1 MGILSDF
8 LVSPVGETVYGA
20 MAETLERANKK
31 ADDQVA
37 LFRGL
42 GTDLRAERIANEKK
56 LNQKLSNFR
65 SAEIDF
71 MSNAGNYNT
80 DWEKLPDNELKS
92 IWAPMAKY
100 LKADTFLGTR
110 DEVQQ
115 KVTQALIQS
124 GGLKIGDP
132 YTSVEEFTNKTKA
145 SISGPLKRYSDMGYN
160 TFQNQIGDLSYK
172 TPEYNLD
179 AVTTTGLRITAMNFK
194 QFYPQIAGL
203 DNPAVT
209 AARLSILSENARND
223 SMITNADGKKVLDSW
238 KFAELKQE
246 RFNAIKDELD
256 MMGAANLFGLDQN
269 QFLKLVESGS
279 PSLAILTSTATKL
292 ATMDQSSP
300 EYQETLMS
308 NKNALSSH
316 IQFLSD
322 MSEGLVKKYLDKDS
336 ALTTVPTKISM
347 TVIQG
352 NFRKDAFK
360 INKAHRNV
368 LNNPNSVIGISLKE
382 NAAAMKIPGN
392 EGRNAEQFTF
402 VSVPQGLDAKGN
414 ALPMKWVIVSST
426 GVTFE
431 MPNIGS
437 IARAT
442 KSKHMA
448 VEGKIPSNGKVYQ
461 GIQLFPKPVSSK
473 ARFHRNLLT
482 SKYGHEGTSTVDDF
496 NAPSAELKAQAI
508 AAIKLSME
516 GYLKLNFVRND
527 GSGNFIQDSGYVK
540 QLEDAGLFGKNSR
553 TGENIKYFGH

>member
-8 LVSPVGETVYGA
+8 LTGPIGEIGYGA
-20 MAETLERANKK
+20 MAESYERANKK
-31 ADDQVA
+31 ADDQRE

-42 GTDLRAERIANEKK
+42 GQDLRAERMANEKK
-56 LNQKLSNFR
+56 LNEKLSNFR
-65 SAEIDF
+65 SSELDF
-71 MSNAGNYNT
+71 LSNAGNYNT
-80 DWEKLPDNELKS
+80 DWEKLPEDELKL
-92 IWAPMAKY
+92 IFAPMAEY
-100 LKADTFLGTR
+100 LKGDTFIGKPE
-110 DEVQQ
+110 DVQK

-124 GGLKIGDP
+124 GGIKKGDP

-145 SISGPLKRYSDMGYN
+145 SISAPLELYSGLGWN
-160 TFQNQIGDLSYK
+160 TWQNQVGNLAYQ

-179 AVTTTGLRITAMNFK
+179 AVSTKGLRVTAMNFK

-209 AARLSILSENARND
+209 AARLSILSQNARND
-223 SMITNADGKKVLDSW
+223 ATVDGVFDSW
-238 KFAELKQE
+238 KFAELKME

-256 MMGAANLFGLDQN
+256 MMGAARLFGLDEN

-279 PSLAILTSTATKL
+279 PSLAVLTSTATAL
-292 ATMDQSSP
+292 ATMDPSSP
-300 EYQETLMS
+300 EYQQKLME
-308 NKNALSSH
+308 NKNAIASH
-316 IQFLSD
+316 VQFLSD
-322 MSEGLVKKYLDKDS
+322 MSEGMVKKYLDKDS
-336 ALTTVPTKISM
+336 ALTTEPTKIAM

-368 LNNPNSVIGISLKE
+368 LSNPNSVIGISLKE

-402 VSVPQGLDAKGN
+402 VSVPQGLDAEGN
-414 ALPMKWVIVSST
+414 ALPMKWVVVSNT

-437 IARAT
+437 IAGAT
-442 KSKHMA
+442 RNKYIST
-448 VEGKIPSNGKVYQ
+448 EGSIPSGGINYQ
-461 GIQLFPKPVSSK
+461 GIQLFQKTVSQE
-473 ARFHRNLLT
+473 
-482 SKYGHEGTSTVDDF
+482 YGQSGTSTIDDF

-508 AAIKLSME
+508 AAIKLAME

-527 GSGNFIQDSGYVK
+527 GSGKFIQDSGYVQ
-540 QLEDAGLFGKNSR
+540 QLEEAGIFGKNTR
-553 TGENIKYFGH
+553 TGENIKYFGQ

>member
-1 MGILSDF
+1 MGILSD
-8 LVSPVGETVYGA
+8 LLTGPIGEVGYGA
-20 MAETLERANKK
+20 MAESYERANKK
-31 ADDQVA
+31 ADDQAA

-42 GTDLRAERIANEKK
+42 GVDLRAERMANEKD

-65 SAEIDF
+65 SSELDF
-71 MSNAGNYNT
+71 LSNAGNYNT
-80 DWEKLPDNELKS
+80 DWAKLPEDQLKL
-92 IWAPMAKY
+92 IFAPMAEY
-100 LKADTFLGTR
+100 LKGDTFVGKPE
-110 DEVQQ
+110 DVQK
-115 KVTQALIQS
+115 KVTEALFQS
-124 GGLKIGDP
+124 GGIKVDSP
-132 YTSVEEFTNKTKA
+132 YTSVKEFTNQTKS
-145 SISGPLKRYSDMGYN
+145 SISKPLELYSGLAWN
-160 TFQNQIGDLSYK
+160 TWENQVGSLAYK
-172 TPEYNLD
+172 TPDYNMD
-179 AVTTTGLRITAMNFK
+179 AVSTKGLRVTAMNFK

-209 AARLSILSENARND
+209 AARLSILSENARNY

-279 PSLAILTSTATKL
+279 PSLAVLTSTATAL
-292 ATMDQSSP
+292 ATMDPSSP
-300 EYQETLMS
+300 EYQETLMR
-308 NKNALSSH
+308 NKNALASH
-316 IQFLSD
+316 VEFLSD

-402 VSVPQGLDAKGN
+402 VSVPQGLDAEGN
-414 ALPMKWVIVSST
+414 ALPMKWVIVSNT

-431 MPNIGS
+431 LPNIGS
-437 IARAT
+437 IANAT
-442 KSKHMA
+442 RIKYINT
-448 VEGKIPSNGKVYQ
+448 EGNIPSKGVDYQ
-461 GIQLFPKPVSSK
+461 GIKLFQKVQ
-473 ARFHRNLLT
+473 
-482 SKYGHEGTSTVDDF
+482 KYGQPGTSTVDDF

-540 QLEDAGLFGKNSR
+540 QLENAGIFGKNTR
-553 TGENIKYFGH
+553 TSKNIKYFGH